1 MSLKTN
7 TSKWGSSTQPLVK
20 LNRKK
25 YARQWDEYEATE
37 FMGSSQ
43 KETDSLGCE

>member
-1 MSLKTN
+1 MGIIN
-7 TSKWGSSTQPLVK
+7 STTIQTQTE
-20 LNRKK
+20 KK
-25 YARQWDEYEATE
+25 HARQWDEYEATE